1 MEKLLVVLLVASA
14 TVCFLTNLLVLIILT
29 KRRKRKHVSPATKQ
43 GATTAG
49 ATNDN
54 NIRWNHANTFRYQ
67 IVTSQCFAGIIAS
80 CVVIYPLKVIL
91 YYNVELQNIIFIRI
105 LHIMPMWFISSRFF
119 HSFFQDQTLLF
130 NITLFPEHIYI
141 KLQGK
146 Y

>member
-91 YYNVELQNIIFIRI
+91 YYNVELQNIKI
-105 LHIMPMWFISSRFF
+105 L
-119 HSFFQDQTLLF
+119 
-130 NITLFPEHIYI
+130 
-141 KLQGK
+141 G
-146 Y
+146 